1 MYKNY
6 IITKQGSII
15 SKYTGE
21 QLYVH
26 VNKKGYHF
34 VRLYVDGKSKTYLVH
49 RLIAKMYIS
58 NPNGLPE
65 VNHKDG
71 NKSNNN
77 DWNLEW
83 VTGQQNVDHAM
94 LNGLIPLGDERPNAK
109 FNRAEV
115 VEIRN
120 LRNIGHTYYE
130 IAEVFEC
137 SFQTVEKICKFKTYK
152 HVK

>member
-15 SKYTGE
+15 SKYTSE

-26 VNKKGYHF
+26 VNKKGYNF

-49 RLIAKMYIS
+49 RLVAELYVD
-58 NPNGLPE
+58 NPDNKPE

-83 VTGQQNVDHAM
+83 VTGQENVDHAVET
-94 LNGLIPLGDERPNAK
+94 GLIPIGNARPNAK
-109 FNRAEV
+109 FSDEV
-115 VEIRN
+115 IKEIRQIRN
-120 LRNIGHTYYE
+120 LGWTYKH
-130 IAEVFEC
+130 IAAYLNC
-137 SFQTVEKICKFKTYK
+137 SYQTIEKICKRKTYK